1 MLLNLLS
8 ASSDVPANGGNQWG
22 SLIMMGVLLIIVI
35 AFSIYNRRTQKKR
48 QEETQKQLDAIKPGT
63 KVKTIGGICGT
74 VVELCDDNA
83 FILET
88 GSKKSGKSYIKF
100 DKQAVYQSDA
110 VVEESKKEEVKD
122 AVEEPVQEKTE
133 ESVTQE

>member
-133 ESVTQE
+133 ESETQE